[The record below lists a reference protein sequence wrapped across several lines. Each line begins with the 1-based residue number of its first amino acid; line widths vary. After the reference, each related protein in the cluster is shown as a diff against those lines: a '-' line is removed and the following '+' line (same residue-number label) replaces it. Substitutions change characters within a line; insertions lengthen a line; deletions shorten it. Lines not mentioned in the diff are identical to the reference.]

1 MGVGVFHEP
10 LNFEHTYVTCKFVGV
25 LVGFC
30 AKPPFYDF
38 GPSALL
44 LGLFVVCVCVFFLEV
59 ITKLFMVAK
68 KCELCPPL
76 GVYVVA
82 CVCVILFW
90 VL

>member
-30 AKPPFYDF
+30 AKPLFYDF

-44 LGLFVVCVCVFFLEV
+44 LGLFVVCLFF
-59 ITKLFMVAK
+59 F
-68 KCELCPPL
+68 
-76 GVYVVA
+76 
-82 CVCVILFW
+82 
-90 VL
+90 